1 MFYKGY
7 LSFIREKKTLYE
19 KYAGG
24 TKMKIHGTKVKY
36 QVQNT
41 HGTKWFWYDMT
52 IIPEDIRKHM
62 ISREKHNRQEPKILW
77 QRNIEFLSNFHLLFE
92 RGFMKN
98 IMTAKYIYTNRSQL
112 KDQLSISDCASDE
125 IKAMRDLERF

>member
-1 MFYKGY
+1 MRIFYKSY
-7 LSFIREKKTLYE
+7 LSFIRFIKNKTLYE

-24 TKMKIHGTKVKY
+24 TKVQIHGTIVKY
-36 QVQNT
+36 WVQNT

-62 ISREKHNRQEPKILW
+62 ISREKYCRQESKILW
-77 QRNIEFLSNFHLLFE
+77 QRNIEFLFNFHLLLE

-98 IMTAKYIYTNRSQL
+98 IMTAKYIYTNRSQF
-112 KDQLSISDCASDE
+112 KD
-125 IKAMRDLERF
+125 